1 MDTIG
6 ISLVAVLLLLLAN
19 GFFVAAEFALVKA
32 KGTRLAAEAA
42 TGRVAARLTVAMQNK
57 TEPYLA
63 ACQLGITMAS
73 LGLGWIGEPAV
84 AALLEP
90 VLSMWDLSEAAI
102 HQIAFVV
109 GFLVFSSL
117 HIVIGEQ
124 VPKSLAIRK
133 AEPVSMLAAYPLQFF
148 YVLAYPLTW
157 LLDRASRGILTLFR
171 VGEGTYA
178 DVLTMGDLKGV
189 VATSEAHGQI
199 PAKSAAMLHNLIEF
213 DERPVSWVMLPR
225 NRVKVLDLSAAPE
238 DNVAVICDSKHS
250 RFPLVEGGGSESVI
264 GVVLGKDLFEAVLR
278 GRAAPWNDLRSHAR
292 EPLVIP
298 ETITVSR
305 AFETLRQQR
314 EHVAIVVDEYGEF
327 VGIVSVEDL
336 LEEVVGEIL
345 DEKDTVESL
354 FAVQRL
360 GAGRWIVDGSMPL
373 SDAQRELGFQ
383 TDFHIEANTLS
394 GLMMEKLGR
403 IPGEGD
409 HLAEGAFRLTA
420 KTVEERHVT
429 RMLVERLGDAE
440 PEP

>member
-1 MDTIG
+1 METIG
-6 ISLVAVLLLLLAN
+6 ISLAAVFLLLVAN

-32 KGTRLAAEAA
+32 KGSRLAGEAA
-42 TGRVAARLTVAMQNK
+42 SGRYTARLTVSMQEK
-57 TEPYLA
+57 MEPYLA

-90 VLSMWDLSEAAI
+90 VLSLWGVSEEAI

-117 HIVIGEQ
+117 HIVVGEQ
-124 VPKSLAIRK
+124 VPKSLAIRQ
-133 AEPVSMLAAYPLQFF
+133 AEPVSMLAAYPLQVF
-148 YVLAYPLTW
+148 YLLAFPLTW
-157 LLDRASRGILTLFR
+157 LLDRASRGILKLCG
-171 VGEGTYA
+171 VAEANYA

-199 PAKSAAMLHNLIEF
+199 PTESAAMLHNLIEF

-225 NRVKVLDLSAAPE
+225 NRVKVLDLSAAPD
-238 DNVAVICDSKHS
+238 DNAAVIRQSRHS
-250 RFPLVEGGGSESVI
+250 RFPVVEGDGSETVV
-264 GVVLGKDLFEAVLR
+264 GVVLGKDLFESMLQ
-278 GRAAPWNDLRSHAR
+278 GHEAPWKNLRSHAR

-314 EHVAIVVDEYGEF
+314 EHIAIVVDEYGEF

-345 DEKDTVESL
+345 DEKDTVESPFGL
-354 FAVQRL
+354 QRL
-360 GAGRWIVDGSMPL
+360 AANRWIVDGSMPL

-383 TDFHIEANTLS
+383 ADFDIDANTLS
-394 GLMMEKLGR
+394 GLMMERLGR
-403 IPGEGD
+403 IPNEGD
-409 HLAEGAFRLTA
+409 QLVEGAYHLTA

-429 RMLVERLGDAE
+429 RMLVERRDDEDSGT
-440 PEP
+440 

>member
-1 MDTIG
+1 MDMIG
-6 ISLVAVLLLLLAN
+6 ISLAAIFLLLLAN

-32 KGTRLAAEAA
+32 KGSRLAGQAA
-42 TGRVAARLTVAMQNK
+42 SGRFTARMSLAMQDK
-57 TEPYLA
+57 MEPYLA

-90 VLSMWDLSEAAI
+90 VLSLWGLPEDAI
-102 HQIAFVV
+102 HQIAFIV

-124 VPKSLAIRK
+124 VPKSLAIRQ
-133 AEPVSMLAAYPLQFF
+133 AEPVSMLAAWPLQFF
-148 YVLAYPLTW
+148 YVLAFPLTW
-157 LLDRASRGILTLFR
+157 ALDRASRTVLRLCG
-171 VGEGTYA
+171 VAEASYA

-199 PAKSAAMLHNLIEF
+199 PTKSATMLHNLIEF

-225 NRVKVLDLSAAPE
+225 NRVKVLDLGATPN
-238 DNVAVICDSKHS
+238 DNATVIRQSRHS
-250 RFPLVEGGGSESVI
+250 RFPVVEGDGSENVI
-264 GVVLGKDLFEAVLR
+264 GIVLGKDLFEAMLQ
-278 GRAAPWNDLRSHAR
+278 GRDAPWTELRSYAR

-305 AFETLRQQR
+305 AFDTLRQQR
-314 EHVAIVVDEYGEF
+314 EHIAIVADEYGEF

-345 DEKDTVESL
+345 DEKDTVESP

-360 GAGRWIVDGSMPL
+360 GANRWTVDGSMPL
-373 SDAQRELGFQ
+373 SDAQRDLGLQ
-383 TDFHIEANTLS
+383 TDFQIEANTLS
-394 GLMMEKLGR
+394 GLMMERLGR
-403 IPGEGD
+403 IPAEGD
-409 HLAEGAFRLTA
+409 EITEGAFHLTA

-429 RMLVERLGDAE
+429 QMLVERRDAGE
-440 PEP
+440 STP